1 MPRHAILQF
10 MEDPKRISAWI
21 DSLKVR
27 GGAPY
32 ALLTLD
38 VIEPLAPVLA
48 QALWMAQPLAGL
60 WDGRD
65 AVRDLAQLLEA
76 PDGIDQLRRRLADE

>member
-1 MPRHAILQF
+1 
-10 MEDPKRISAWI
+10 MENPYRIPDWI

-38 VIEPLAPVLA
+38 VIEPIAPVLA
-48 QALWMAQPLAGL
+48 QVMWMAQPLAGL
-60 WDGRD
+60 WGGRED
-65 AVRDLAQLLEA
+65 TRDLAELLEA
-76 PDGIDQLRRRLADE
+76 PDGIDRLRRRLADD